1 MTDTGDMPTIGQQL
15 GETRREKG
23 LTVNDVAHDTRIHPN
38 MILNIEEDDFSKFPS
53 VAYAKSFLRKYSE
66 YLGVDLSTSMDHL
79 NSGTTVRLGDNEL
92 MGEMKKTIKKD
103 SLFRLERRPKGFRR
117 RSEKPGGAPL
127 FLNFILLALI
137 FALAIFYFLGYN
149 ASSIEEAKSDITSG
163 LNKAIPFAE
172 TKDGT
177 PVAPPV
183 VAGAAPVPAPTTPA
197 PVAAPTPPR
206 NVAATPA
213 QILPGTGTPPQY
225 PIIKEAVTLP
235 RDENLPDE
243 LPENPLRPRNT
254 PRMVFAE
261 EPVTPLS
268 AGELPAAKKPA
279 VEPQAPLR
287 PAGTDPA
294 ATGTARPAPAAPLAP
309 AGNAAG
315 NGGAPP
321 APAPQPVRAVP
332 VAATE

>member
-1 MTDTGDMPTIGQQL
+1 MTDKGDMPTIGQQL

-23 LTVNDVAHDTRIHPN
+23 LTVSDVAHDTRIHPN

-53 VAYAKSFLRKYSE
+53 VAYAKSFLRKYGE

-172 TKDGT
+172 TKGGT
-177 PVAPPV
+177 PVVPPV